1 MGKGYSEK
9 MTEPT
14 EAPSTPAAPQP
25 AAPDLH
31 DPALFINRE
40 LSWLEFNRRCLNQ
53 ALDPDLPLLERVRF
67 LSIFSNNLDEFFMVR
82 VSGIKEQVAQGV
94 TDTPADGLTPAEQ
107 LAEIRT
113 RALPMM
119 HEQRRVFHNELVPKL
134 AESGIDILR
143 HEQLSGEQQQALRQ
157 YFENEVFPVLTPLAV
172 DPGRPFPFISNL
184 SLNLAVLM
192 QERNGNQ
199 LFARIKVPTGV
210 LSRLIPVHEILPR
223 YGVTPDNARLQF
235 IFLED
240 LINANLDV
248 LFPGMTVLASST
260 FRITRDTD
268 MDITEE
274 EASDLL
280 ETIEE
285 GVRLRRF
292 GQVVRMTIVD
302 TVPESILT
310 LLTQHLQLSA
320 NDVYTM
326 QAPLGMNELSELA
339 NIDVP
344 TLKFPPYQ
352 PVIPPNLLVEED
364 IFSVIRKGDIL
375 LHHPYE
381 SFVPTIEFFEQ
392 AARDPSVLAIK
403 TTLYR
408 TGSKS
413 PIVSA
418 LLEAQE
424 NGKQV
429 AVLVELKARF
439 DEENNIVWAR
449 ALESQG
455 VHVVYGLMGLKVHSK
470 ISLVVRREAEGVRR
484 YVHLSTGNYNAGTAR
499 IYTDLAM
506 FTCRDD
512 IASDATEL
520 FNRLTG
526 YATNT
531 RYRKLFV
538 APEHLRPKIAA
549 LIEREIQH
557 ARAGQP
563 AHLIFKMNSLVDP
576 KMIRLLYEAS
586 VAGVKVDLQVRGI
599 CCLRPGIPGVSENIS
614 VRALIGRFLEHGRIY
629 YFKNGGHE
637 EIYLGSADLMPRN
650 LDSRVETV
658 FPVETATL
666 KRRIMDEILATEMS
680 DNYKAEWLGS
690 DGSYHP
696 IRAAEGQV
704 TLNAQSHFM
713 ARARE
718 R

>member
-1 MGKGYSEK
+1 
-9 MTEPT
+9 MTD
-14 EAPSTPAAPQP
+14 APLSTPITQP
-25 AAPDLH
+25 APDLH
-31 DPALFINRE
+31 DPALYINRE

-53 ALDPDLPLLERVRF
+53 ALDPELPLLERVRF

-82 VSGIKEQVAQGV
+82 VSGIKEQVVQGV
-94 TDTPADGLTPAEQ
+94 TDTPADGLTPAQQ
-107 LAEIRT
+107 LAEIRA

-134 AESGIDILR
+134 AENGIDILR
-143 HEQLSGEQQQALRQ
+143 HDQLTGEQQGALRQ
-157 YFENEVFPVLTPLAV
+157 FFENEVFPVLTPLAV

-184 SLNLAVLM
+184 SLSLAILM
-192 QERNGNQ
+192 QDSTGHK

-210 LSRLIPVHEILPR
+210 LPRLIPVHEILVR
-223 YGVTPDNARLQF
+223 YADVAPDARFRF

-248 LFPGMTVLASST
+248 LFPGMKVLAASS

-285 GVRLRRF
+285 GVRLRKF

-302 TVPESILT
+302 TVPDSILK
-310 LLTQHLQLSA
+310 LLTEHLALSPD
-320 NDVYTM
+320 DVYMM
-326 QAPLGMNELSELA
+326 QAPLGMNDLSELP

-352 PVIPPNLLVEED
+352 PVIPPNLSLEED

-392 AARDPSVLAIK
+392 AASDPSVLAIK

-413 PIVSA
+413 PIVGA
-418 LLEAQE
+418 LLKAQE

-455 VHVVYGLMGLKVHSK
+455 VHVVYGLMGLKTHSK

-484 YVHLSTGNYNAGTAR
+484 YVHLGTGNYNAGTAR
-499 IYTDLAM
+499 IYTDLAL

-512 IASDATEL
+512 IASDASEL

-531 RYRKLFV
+531 RYRKLLV
-538 APEHLRPKIAA
+538 APEHLRPQIAA
-549 LIEREIQH
+549 LIEREIGH
-557 ARAGQP
+557 ARAGRP
-563 AHLIFKMNSLVDP
+563 ARLIFKMNSLVDP
-576 KMIRLLYEAS
+576 KMIRLLYDAS
-586 VAGVKVDLQVRGI
+586 IAGVKIDLLVRGI
-599 CCLRPGIPGVSENIS
+599 CCLRPGLPGVSENIT

-629 YFKNGGHE
+629 YFLNGGHE

-650 LDSRVETV
+650 LDMRVETV
-658 FPVETATL
+658 FPIEAQSL
-666 KRRIMDEILATEMS
+666 KRRIIDEILSIEMS
-680 DNYKAEWLGS
+680 DNYKAEWLGTN
-690 DGSYHP
+690 GSYHP
-696 IRAAEGQV
+696 IRAAEGQAS
-704 TLNAQSHFM
+704 LNAQTWFM

>member
-1 MGKGYSEK
+1 
-9 MTEPT
+9 MTD
-14 EAPSTPAAPQP
+14 APITNTTKPENNPATQP
-25 AAPDLH
+25 APDLH
-31 DPALFINRE
+31 DPALYINRE

-53 ALDPDLPLLERVRF
+53 ALDPALPLLERVRF

-82 VSGIKEQVAQGV
+82 VSGLKEQVVQGV
-94 TDTPADGLTPAEQ
+94 TDTPADGLTPAQ
-107 LAEIRT
+107 QVAEIRT
-113 RALPMM
+113 RTLPMM
-119 HEQRRVFHNELVPKL
+119 HEQRRVFHTELVPKL
-134 AESGIDILR
+134 AENGIDILR
-143 HEQLSGEQQQALRQ
+143 HDQLSGEHQETLRKF
-157 YFENEVFPVLTPLAV
+157 FENEVFPVLTPLAV

-184 SLNLAVLM
+184 SLSLAILM
-192 QERNGNQ
+192 HGKSGETR
-199 LFARIKVPTGV
+199 FARIKVPTGV
-210 LSRLIPVHEILPR
+210 LPRLIPVHEILSR
-223 YGVTPDNARLQF
+223 YGDPTADARFRF

-248 LFPGMTVLASST
+248 LFPGMTILASST

-302 TVPESILT
+302 TAPESILS
-310 LLTQHLQLSA
+310 LLTEHLQLSSD
-320 NDVYTM
+320 DVYMM
-326 QAPLGMNELSELA
+326 QAPLGMSDLAELP

-352 PVIPPNLLVEED
+352 PVFPSVLSAEED

-392 AARDPSVLAIK
+392 AASDPQVLAIK

-418 LLEAQE
+418 LLKAQE

-455 VHVVYGLMGLKVHSK
+455 VHVVYGLMGLKTHSK

-484 YVHLSTGNYNAGTAR
+484 YVHLGTGNYNAGTAR
-499 IYTDLAM
+499 IYTDLAL

-512 IASDATEL
+512 IASDATDL

-526 YATNT
+526 YASNT
-531 RYRKLFV
+531 RYRKLLV
-538 APEHLRPKIAA
+538 APEHLRPQIAA
-549 LIEREIQH
+549 LIEREIAH
-557 ARAGQP
+557 ARARRP
-563 AHLIFKMNSLVDP
+563 TRLIFKMNSLVDP
-576 KMIRLLYEAS
+576 RMIRLLYEAS
-586 VAGVKVDLQVRGI
+586 MAGIKIDLLIRGI
-599 CCLRPGIPGVSENIS
+599 CGLRPGIPGVSENIR
-614 VRALIGRFLEHGRIY
+614 VQALIGRFLEHARVY
-629 YFKNGGHE
+629 YFLNGGHE

-650 LDSRVETV
+650 LDMRVETV
-658 FPVETATL
+658 FPIETEAL
-666 KRRIMDEILATEMS
+666 KRRIIDDILATEMA

-690 DGSYHP
+690 DGNYHP
-696 IRAAEGQV
+696 IRAAEGQA
-704 TLNAQSHFM
+704 TLNAQALFM